1 MSRLRFLCLLLAV
14 CALTAIASP
23 VIAAQVDCDATYC
36 FTPED
41 FSQDTSLQGICITQL
56 PDAKTGT
63 VMLGQ
68 RVIRSGDILTAG
80 QLEQMTFRPLK
91 TNTDQDAVM
100 TFLPIYK
107 DRVEANATTVLS
119 IRGKQDNAPVA
130 EDFTLETYK
139 NLPNKGQLKVTDP
152 EGQALTYNLVRKPKR
167 GEVTVNSDGSFE
179 YTPKKN
185 KVGVDSF
192 TYTAADPAGNVSRE
206 ATVTIQILKPT
217 DARQYSDTIGQNCR
231 FAAEWMRNTGLF
243 VGEKVGDQ
251 ICFQPEKTVSR
262 GEFLAMVVEA
272 LDIPAQDP
280 SYSAVPADTPQWL
293 RPYLAAAI
301 RSGLT
306 ANLPAT
312 DTGSFEA
319 DRPITGA
326 EAAVMLQNV
335 LDLSVSTQ
343 VLEAV
348 ESDAAP
354 SKEEIPTWASTSL
367 TAMEDNGILLTYD
380 QSMTRGQ
387 AAQLL
392 YQVCQMA
399 EDAPGMTVIRM
410 QAASRR

>member
-23 VIAAQVDCDATYC
+23 AIAAQVDCDATYC

-56 PDAKTGT
+56 PDADTGT

-80 QLEQMTFRPLK
+80 QLEQMTFSPLR
-91 TNTDQDAVM
+91 TDIDQEAIV
-100 TFLPIYK
+100 TFMPIYK
-107 DRVEANATTVLS
+107 DRVEASATTVIS

-130 EDFTLETYK
+130 EDLTMETYK
-139 NLPNKGQLKVTDP
+139 NLPNKGQLKVTEP

-167 GEVTVNSDGSFE
+167 GEVTVNTDGSFE

-192 TYTAADPAGNVSRE
+192 TYTATDPAGNVSRE

-217 DARQYSDTIGQNCR
+217 DAKQYSDTIGQDCR

-280 SYSAVPADTPQWL
+280 SYSAIPADTPQWL

-312 DTGSFEA
+312 DTGSFNA
-319 DRPITGA
+319 DQPITGA
-326 EAAVMLQNV
+326 EVAVMLQNV
-335 LDLSVSTQ
+335 LDLNISTQ
-343 VLEAV
+343 TLEAV
-348 ESDAAP
+348 ESGADPA
-354 SKEEIPTWASTSL
+354 KEEVPAWASTSL

-380 QSMTRGQ
+380 QSLNRGQ
-387 AAQLL
+387 AAQLM
-392 YQVCQMA
+392 YQVYQMA